1 MHLPSKLLSE
11 RSSKSENLLKIL
23 PRSFGITLA
32 LGHYR
37 GRLEGQQ
44 NEDIIS
50 FDLNPISRGTGTEV
64 SGILGFTLL
73 HMLTIKIDYRDGLVD
88 FDYKRGPW
96 D

>member
-44 NEDIIS
+44 NEDII
-50 FDLNPISRGTGTEV
+50 DLNLRRGDNWNGCYR
-64 SGILGFTLL
+64 GFAVAGVTAALQ
-73 HMLTIKIDYRDGLVD
+73 DGEHQ
-88 FDYKRGPW
+88 
-96 D
+96 